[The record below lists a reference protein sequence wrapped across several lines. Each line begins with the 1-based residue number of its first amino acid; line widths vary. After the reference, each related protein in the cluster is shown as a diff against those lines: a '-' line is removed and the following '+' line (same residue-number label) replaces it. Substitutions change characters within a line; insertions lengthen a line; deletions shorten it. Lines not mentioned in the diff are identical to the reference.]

1 MTEPL
6 SKEQLAAICA
16 RADAATPGPWKWHE
30 GDLLTEDNF
39 SRQHSHSSMFSSV
52 LHLTDDAQGVND
64 LVSWEYVRSVEDAEF
79 IANARAD
86 IPALLAH
93 IDALEAERDA
103 LQQAVNEA
111 WDITSEPISSEV
123 EMHPRITQIMDALQD
138 ALSKPTLDKYNVK
151 LD

>member
-1 MTEPL
+1 MSERPVDF
-6 SKEQLAAICA
+6 QMAAIRKMAVATYEVLAPPEASNIPNTRRYIVRKYEGDERGSIILGFQDADWA
-16 RADAATPGPWKWHE
+16 RA
-30 GDLLTEDNF
+30 
-39 SRQHSHSSMFSSV
+39 
-52 LHLTDDAQGVND
+52 
-64 LVSWEYVRSVEDAEF
+64 
-79 IANARAD
+79 
-86 IPALLAH
+86 ALLALERRDRDIRMLLAE
-93 IDALEAERDA
+93 IDALEAERNR

>member
-6 SKEQLAAICA
+6 SKEQLAAIRA
-16 RADAATPGPWKWHE
+16 RADAATPGPWEWHE

-39 SRQHSHSSMFSSV
+39 SRQHSSMFSSV